1 MCNVL
6 TCMVSHNLKLHK
18 TKCPHVKNP
27 SKYSTFLRHTNFF
40 KNTIIF
46 FFRIMNAM
54 TDIYY
59 GRVQHPWA
67 MNIENWEIH
76 SAEAEKVNE
85 YKNSLLKHF
94 QHS

>member
-1 MCNVL
+1 
-6 TCMVSHNLKLHK
+6 
-18 TKCPHVKNP
+18 
-27 SKYSTFLRHTNFF
+27 
-40 KNTIIF
+40 
-46 FFRIMNAM
+46 M

-67 MNIENWEIH
+67 MNIENWEID
-76 SAEAEKVNE
+76 SAEVEKVNE